1 MKSKTMLW
9 LLVGIILTTAAILW
23 GPLVSNVEQTKYKV
37 VESFG
42 GIEIRDYSGMIVAEV
57 QVPGDRKD
65 AANKG
70 FRLLAGYIFGENES
84 KNKIAMTAP
93 VIQESVGNEWKVRFI
108 MPSYYSMER
117 LPAPNNTAVKL
128 TTMQGGRFVVIR
140 FSGLANERNLK
151 EHQQKLVD
159 FVRTKKLKP
168 ISEPIY
174 AFFNPP
180 WTLPLLRRNEIMIEI
195 KR

>member
-9 LLVGIILTTAAILW
+9 LLVGIILTMAAILW

-70 FRLLAGYIFGENES
+70 FRLLAGYIFGENEL

-117 LPAPNNTAVKL
+117 LPTPNNTAVKL

-168 ISEPIY
+168 ISELIY

>member
-1 MKSKTMLW
+1 MLW

>member
-1 MKSKTMLW
+1 MLW

-23 GPLVSNVEQTKYKV
+23 GPLVSNVEQTIYKV

>member
-9 LLVGIILTTAAILW
+9 LLVGIILTMAAILW

-70 FRLLAGYIFGENES
+70 FRLLAGYIFGENEL